1 MGRNSGGN
9 NTGAGPGD
17 LGEGD
22 SGYRGSIT
30 NVQSLVHMKDKQLYK
45 ETKQAISRYHAV
57 MGVRERNVKLADM
70 DKSVMGVQAS
80 VGGQSTAVYLNKKYY
95 NKSAGEFKENIQ
107 RQYKS
112 GWQTETNRPTAHVTT
127 HELAHSTWNSSLT
140 AANAQAAGKEI
151 SKLYRKW
158 RGDKTKKG
166 YGRYSMTNVN
176 EFWAETVTK
185 AVHGRS
191 DKYTTAVKRIARKYK
206 L

>member
-80 VGGQSTAVYLNKKYY
+80 VGGQSAPFISTR
-95 NKSAGEFKENIQ
+95 NI
-107 RQYKS
+107 
-112 GWQTETNRPTAHVTT
+112 T
-127 HELAHSTWNSSLT
+127 
-140 AANAQAAGKEI
+140 
-151 SKLYRKW
+151 
-158 RGDKTKKG
+158 
-166 YGRYSMTNVN
+166 
-176 EFWAETVTK
+176 TK
-185 AVHGRS
+185 ALESLKKTFKSNTKADGRRKQIGQPPTLRHTSLLTPHGIVR
-191 DKYTTAVKRIARKYK
+191 
-206 L
+206 